1 MKFYDMNMRGANYNH
16 DLSMIKEAS
25 RFGWDYIN
33 LNYSIDGFKES
44 LKYKEELIEEASRLE
59 RPVEIDMGINLRN
72 SNSGEMQKA
81 AKKYRNKT
89 SMISCLGGDL
99 KLNRSC
105 LESYK
110 LDVLSRPYFK
120 RRDSGMN
127 HVLAKEAVKHNVAV
141 ELCFRDIL
149 HNHLKYRANVI
160 ASFKE
165 ILMFHRKFNFPLIL
179 TTDSKSLYD
188 IRSTRDMV
196 AFFKSIGFTNQ
207 EIING
212 FYHYPKQI
220 IDFNRERENM
230 VVQGVKVIKG
240 ATDFS
245 DVRHDDEENI
255 DEGLYGD
262 DVFFEDDSLGEN
274 LSLKYDE
281 FCENDLNGEDEL

>member
-1 MKFYDMNMRGANYNH
+1 MRGADYNQ
-16 DLSMIKEAS
+16 DLSLIKEAG
-25 RFGWDYIN
+25 RLGWDYLN
-33 LNYSIDGFKES
+33 LNYSIEDFKES
-44 LKYKEELIEEASRLE
+44 LKYKEELIEAASNLDV
-59 RPVEIDMGINLRN
+59 PVEIDMGINLRN
-72 SNSGEMQKA
+72 SNSGEMQRA

-89 SMISCLGGDL
+89 NMISCLGGDL

-105 LESYK
+105 VESYN

-165 ILMFHRKFNFPLIL
+165 ILMFHRKFKFPLVL
-179 TTDSKSLYD
+179 TTDSKSIYD
-188 IRSTRDMV
+188 IRSTRDIA
-196 AFFKSIGFTNQ
+196 AFFKSIGFTDQ

-212 FYHYPKQI
+212 FYYYPKQI
-220 IDFNRERENM
+220 IDFNKERDSM

-245 DVRHDDEENI
+245 DARREEEEDLDI
-255 DEGLYGD
+255 EL
-262 DVFFEDDSLGEN
+262 FEDDDFFEC
-274 LSLKYDE
+274 DE
-281 FCENDLNGEDEL
+281 SCEDDLNEEDRL

>member
-1 MKFYDMNMRGANYNH
+1 M
-16 DLSMIKEAS
+16 
-25 RFGWDYIN
+25 
-33 LNYSIDGFKES
+33 
-44 LKYKEELIEEASRLE
+44 
-59 RPVEIDMGINLRN
+59 
-72 SNSGEMQKA
+72 
-81 AKKYRNKT
+81 
-89 SMISCLGGDL
+89 

-188 IRSTRDMV
+188 IRSTRDIV

-245 DVRHDDEENI
+245 DVRRGADENI

-262 DVFFEDDSLGEN
+262 DVFFEDDSLGED

-281 FCENDLNGEDEL
+281 FCENDLDGEDEL

>member
-1 MKFYDMNMRGANYNH
+1 MKFYDLNMRGADYNQ
-16 DLSMIKEAS
+16 DLSLIKEAG
-25 RFGWDYIN
+25 RLGWDYLN
-33 LNYSIDGFKES
+33 LNYSIEDFKES
-44 LKYKEELIEEASRLE
+44 LKYKEELIEEASSLDV
-59 RPVEIDMGINLRN
+59 PVEIDMGINLRN
-72 SNSGEMQKA
+72 SNSGEMQRA

-89 SMISCLGGDL
+89 NMISCLGGDL

-105 LESYK
+105 VESYN

-165 ILMFHRKFNFPLIL
+165 ILMFHRKFKFPLVL
-179 TTDSKSLYD
+179 TTDSKSIYD
-188 IRSTRDMV
+188 IRSTRDIA
-196 AFFKSIGFTNQ
+196 AFFKSIGFTDQ

-212 FYHYPKQI
+212 FYYYPKQI
-220 IDFNRERENM
+220 IDFNKERDSM

-245 DVRHDDEENI
+245 DARREEEEDLDI
-255 DEGLYGD
+255 EL
-262 DVFFEDDSLGEN
+262 FEDDDFFECDESCEDD
-274 LSLKYDE
+274 LSE
-281 FCENDLNGEDEL
+281 EDRL

>member
-33 LNYSIDGFKES
+33 LNYSLDGFKES
-44 LKYKEELIEEASRLE
+44 LKYKDELIEEASSLN
-59 RPVEIDMGINLRN
+59 RPVEIDIGINLRN

-89 SMISCLGGDL
+89 NMISCLGGDL

-120 RRDSGMN
+120 RMDSGMN
-127 HVLAKEAVKHNVAV
+127 HVLAKEAVK
-141 ELCFRDIL
+141 
-149 HNHLKYRANVI
+149 ANVI

-245 DVRHDDEENI
+245 DVRRGADENI
-255 DEGLYGD
+255 DESLFEDEEIFIEDDDEFLQDDVSFGD
-262 DVFFEDDSLGEN
+262 DGSF
-274 LSLKYDE
+274 
-281 FCENDLNGEDEL
+281 ENDLNGEDEL

>member
-1 MKFYDMNMRGANYNH
+1 MKFYDLNMRGADYNQ
-16 DLSMIKEAS
+16 DLSLIKEAG
-25 RFGWDYIN
+25 RLGWDYLN
-33 LNYSIDGFKES
+33 LNYSIEDFKES
-44 LKYKEELIEEASRLE
+44 LKYKEELIEAASNLDV
-59 RPVEIDMGINLRN
+59 PVEIDMGINLRN
-72 SNSGEMQKA
+72 SNSGEMQRA

-89 SMISCLGGDL
+89 NMISCLGGDL

-105 LESYK
+105 VESYN

-165 ILMFHRKFNFPLIL
+165 ILMFHRKFKFPLVL
-179 TTDSKSLYD
+179 TTDSKSIYD
-188 IRSTRDMV
+188 IRSTRDIA
-196 AFFKSIGFTNQ
+196 AFFKSIGFTDQ

-212 FYHYPKQI
+212 FYYYPKQI
-220 IDFNRERENM
+220 IDFNKERDSM

-245 DVRHDDEENI
+245 DARREEEEDLDI
-255 DEGLYGD
+255 EL
-262 DVFFEDDSLGEN
+262 FEDDDFFECDESCEDD
-274 LSLKYDE
+274 LSE
-281 FCENDLNGEDEL
+281 EDRL

>member
-1 MKFYDMNMRGANYNH
+1 MKFYDLNMRGADYNQ
-16 DLSMIKEAS
+16 DLSLIKEAG
-25 RFGWDYIN
+25 RLGWDYLN
-33 LNYSIDGFKES
+33 LNYSIEDFKES
-44 LKYKEELIEEASRLE
+44 LKYKEELIEEASNLDV
-59 RPVEIDMGINLRN
+59 PVEIDMGINLRN
-72 SNSGEMQKA
+72 SNSGEMQRA

-89 SMISCLGGDL
+89 NMISCLGGDL

-105 LESYK
+105 VESYN

-165 ILMFHRKFNFPLIL
+165 ILMFHRKFKFPLVL
-179 TTDSKSLYD
+179 TTDSKSIYD
-188 IRSTRDMV
+188 IRSTRDIA
-196 AFFKSIGFTNQ
+196 AFFKSIGFTDQ

-212 FYHYPKQI
+212 FYYYPKQI
-220 IDFNRERENM
+220 IDFNKERDSM

-245 DVRHDDEENI
+245 DARREEEEDLDI
-255 DEGLYGD
+255 EL
-262 DVFFEDDSLGEN
+262 FEDDDFFECDESCEDD
-274 LSLKYDE
+274 LSE
-281 FCENDLNGEDEL
+281 EDRL

>member
-1 MKFYDMNMRGANYNH
+1 
-16 DLSMIKEAS
+16 
-25 RFGWDYIN
+25 
-33 LNYSIDGFKES
+33 
-44 LKYKEELIEEASRLE
+44 
-59 RPVEIDMGINLRN
+59 
-72 SNSGEMQKA
+72 
-81 AKKYRNKT
+81 
-89 SMISCLGGDL
+89 
-99 KLNRSC
+99 
-105 LESYK
+105 
-110 LDVLSRPYFK
+110 
-120 RRDSGMN
+120 MN
-127 HVLAKEAVKHNVAV
+127 HVLSKEAVKHNVAV

-255 DEGLYGD
+255 DESLYGD
-262 DVFFEDDSLGEN
+262 DVFFEDDTLGED

-281 FCENDLNGEDEL
+281 FCENDLDGEDEL

>member
-110 LDVLSRPYFK
+110 LDV
-120 RRDSGMN
+120 SGMN

-207 EIING
+207 EIIIYDIRSTRDMVAFFKSIGFTNQEIING

-255 DEGLYGD
+255 DESLYGD
-262 DVFFEDDSLGEN
+262 DVFFEDDSLGED
-274 LSLKYDE
+274 LSLK
-281 FCENDLNGEDEL
+281 

>member
-1 MKFYDMNMRGANYNH
+1 MNMRGANYNH

-44 LKYKEELIEEASRLE
+44 LKYKEELIEEATSLD

-89 SMISCLGGDL
+89 NMISCLGGDL

-127 HVLAKEAVKHNVAV
+127 HVLAKEAIKHNVAV

-212 FYHYPKQI
+212 FYHYPKQ
-220 IDFNRERENM
+220 NM

-255 DEGLYGD
+255 DESLYGD
-262 DVFFEDDSLGEN
+262 DVFFEDDSLGED

-281 FCENDLNGEDEL
+281 FCENDLDGEDEL

>member
-1 MKFYDMNMRGANYNH
+1 MKFYDLNMRGADYNQ
-16 DLSMIKEAS
+16 DLSLIKEAG
-25 RFGWDYIN
+25 RLGWDYLN
-33 LNYSIDGFKES
+33 LNYSIEDFKES
-44 LKYKEELIEEASRLE
+44 LKYKEELIEAASNLDV
-59 RPVEIDMGINLRN
+59 PVEIDMGINLRN
-72 SNSGEMQKA
+72 SNSGEMQRA

-89 SMISCLGGDL
+89 NMISCLGGDL

-105 LESYK
+105 VESYN

-165 ILMFHRKFNFPLIL
+165 ILMFHRKFKFPLVL
-179 TTDSKSLYD
+179 TTDSKSIYD
-188 IRSTRDMV
+188 IRSTRDIA
-196 AFFKSIGFTNQ
+196 AFFKSIGFTDQ

-212 FYHYPKQI
+212 FYYYPKQI
-220 IDFNRERENM
+220 IDFNKERDSM

-245 DVRHDDEENI
+245 DARREEEEDLDI
-255 DEGLYGD
+255 EL
-262 DVFFEDDSLGEN
+262 FEDDDFFEC
-274 LSLKYDE
+274 DE
-281 FCENDLNGEDEL
+281 SCEDDLNEEDRL

>member
-1 MKFYDMNMRGANYNH
+1 MNMRGANYNH

-33 LNYSIDGFKES
+33 LNYSLDGFKES
-44 LKYKEELIEEASRLE
+44 LKYKDELIEEASSLD

-89 SMISCLGGDL
+89 NMISCLGGDL

-120 RRDSGMN
+120 RRDSG
-127 HVLAKEAVKHNVAV
+127 
-141 ELCFRDIL
+141 CFRDIL

-245 DVRHDDEENI
+245 DVRRGADENI
-255 DEGLYGD
+255 DESLFEDEEIFIEDDDEFLQDDVSFGD
-262 DVFFEDDSLGEN
+262 DGSF
-274 LSLKYDE
+274 
-281 FCENDLNGEDEL
+281 ENDLNGEDEL

>member
-1 MKFYDMNMRGANYNH
+1 
-16 DLSMIKEAS
+16 
-25 RFGWDYIN
+25 
-33 LNYSIDGFKES
+33 
-44 LKYKEELIEEASRLE
+44 
-59 RPVEIDMGINLRN
+59 
-72 SNSGEMQKA
+72 
-81 AKKYRNKT
+81 
-89 SMISCLGGDL
+89 
-99 KLNRSC
+99 
-105 LESYK
+105 
-110 LDVLSRPYFK
+110 
-120 RRDSGMN
+120 
-127 HVLAKEAVKHNVAV
+127 
-141 ELCFRDIL
+141 
-149 HNHLKYRANVI
+149 
-160 ASFKE
+160 
-165 ILMFHRKFNFPLIL
+165 
-179 TTDSKSLYD
+179 LYD

-262 DVFFEDDSLGEN
+262 DVFFEDDSLGED

-281 FCENDLNGEDEL
+281 FCENDLDGEDEL

>member
-1 MKFYDMNMRGANYNH
+1 MKFYDLNMRGADYNQ
-16 DLSMIKEAS
+16 DLSLIKEAG
-25 RFGWDYIN
+25 RLGWDYLN
-33 LNYSIDGFKES
+33 LNYSIEDFKES
-44 LKYKEELIEEASRLE
+44 LKYKEELIEAASNLDE
-59 RPVEIDMGINLRN
+59 PVEIDMGINLRN
-72 SNSGEMQKA
+72 SNSGEMQRA

-89 SMISCLGGDL
+89 NMISCLGGDL

-105 LESYK
+105 VESYN

-165 ILMFHRKFNFPLIL
+165 ILMFHRKFKFPLVL
-179 TTDSKSLYD
+179 TTDSKSIYD
-188 IRSTRDMV
+188 IRSTRDIA
-196 AFFKSIGFTNQ
+196 AFFKSIGFTDQ

-212 FYHYPKQI
+212 FYYYPKQI
-220 IDFNRERENM
+220 IDFNKERDSM

-245 DVRHDDEENI
+245 DARREEEEDLDI
-255 DEGLYGD
+255 EL
-262 DVFFEDDSLGEN
+262 FEDDDFFECDESCEDD
-274 LSLKYDE
+274 LSE
-281 FCENDLNGEDEL
+281 EDRL

>member
-1 MKFYDMNMRGANYNH
+1 MNMRGANYNH

-44 LKYKEELIEEASRLE
+44 LKYKEELIEEATSLD

-89 SMISCLGGDL
+89 NMISCLGGDL

-127 HVLAKEAVKHNVAV
+127 HVLAKEAIKHNVAV

-149 HNHLKYRANVI
+149 HNHLKY
-160 ASFKE
+160 
-165 ILMFHRKFNFPLIL
+165 
-179 TTDSKSLYD
+179 
-188 IRSTRDMV
+188 RDMV

-240 ATDFS
+240 ATDFR
-245 DVRHDDEENI
+245 DVRRGADENI
-255 DEGLYGD
+255 DESL
-262 DVFFEDDSLGEN
+262 FEDEEIFIEDD
-274 LSLKYDE
+274 DE
-281 FCENDLNGEDEL
+281 FLQDGLRLLEKTTIILFLM